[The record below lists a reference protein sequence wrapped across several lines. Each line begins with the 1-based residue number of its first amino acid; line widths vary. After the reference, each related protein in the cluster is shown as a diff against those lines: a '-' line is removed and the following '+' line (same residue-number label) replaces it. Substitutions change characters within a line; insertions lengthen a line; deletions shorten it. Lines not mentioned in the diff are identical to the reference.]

1 MKIHPTAIIHKKAEL
16 DSSVSVGPY
25 CTIGEHVRIGKNTT
39 LRSHIVMDGWTTIGE
54 ENTIYP
60 FASIGLEPQD
70 LKFKGEETRL
80 LVGDHNMIRE
90 YVTLHR
96 GTDSGGGTT
105 RIGNHNVLMAYV
117 HVAHD
122 CILGDRV
129 IMSNAATLAGSITVG
144 DDAIIGGLSG
154 VHQFVRIG
162 SYSMV
167 GGCSAVAQDVPPY
180 VRVAGNH
187 AKLYGINSIGLKR
200 HGFSPEQIQ
209 ILKSLYKL
217 LFRSGLTLKDAIQ
230 QSREK
235 WPDLPEAEVFLAFV
249 ENSERGICR

>member
-1 MKIHPTAIIHKKAEL
+1 MNIHPTAIVHKKAEL
-16 DSSVSVGPY
+16 DPSVTVGPY
-25 CTIGEHVRIGKNTT
+25 CIIGEHVRIGKNTT
-39 LRSHIVMDGWTTIGE
+39 LRSHVVIDGWTTLGE
-54 ENTIYP
+54 ANTIYP

-70 LKFKGEETRL
+70 LKFKGEKTHLE
-80 LVGDHNMIRE
+80 VGDHNMIRE

-96 GTDSGGGTT
+96 GTAPGGGITG
-105 RIGNHNVLMAYV
+105 IGSYNVLMAYV

-122 CILGDRV
+122 CLLGDRI
-129 IMSNAATLAGSITVG
+129 IMANAATLAGSITVG
-144 DDAIIGGLSG
+144 SDAILGGLSA

-162 SYSMV
+162 SYAMI

-187 AKLYGINSIGLKR
+187 AKLYGLNSIGLKR

-209 ILKSLYKL
+209 TLKSVYKL
-217 LFRSGLTLKDAIQ
+217 IFRSGLTLNEAIKQ
-230 QSREK
+230 GREK
-235 WPDLPEAEVFLAFV
+235 WPNLPEVERFLSFV

>member
-1 MKIHPTAIIHKKAEL
+1 MNIHPTAIIHKNAEL
-16 DSSVSVGPY
+16 DSSVEVGPY
-25 CTIGEHVRIGKNTT
+25 CTIGEHVKIGKNTR
-39 LRSHIVMDGWTTIGE
+39 LRSHIVIDGWTTIGTD
-54 ENTIYP
+54 NTIYP
-60 FASIGLEPQD
+60 FTSIGLEPQD

-80 LVGDHNMIRE
+80 VVGDHNMIRE

-96 GTDSGGGTT
+96 GTAPGGGITQ
-105 RIGNHNVLMAYV
+105 IGSNTVLMAYT

-129 IMSNAATLAGSITVG
+129 IMSNAATLAGCITVG

-154 VHQFVRIG
+154 IHQFVRIG
-162 SYSMV
+162 SYAMV

-200 HGFSPEQIQ
+200 HGFSLDQIQ
-209 ILKSLYKL
+209 TLKAVYKL
-217 LFRSGLTLKDAIQ
+217 LFRSGLTLKDAVK

-235 WPDLPEAEVFLAFV
+235 WPKLPEVERFLRFV
-249 ENSERGICR
+249 EKSERGICR

>member
-1 MKIHPTAIIHKKAEL
+1 MSIHATAIIHKKAEL
-16 DSSVSVGPY
+16 DSSVEVGPY

-39 LRSHIVMDGWTTIGE
+39 LRSHIVIDGWTNIGE
-54 ENTIYP
+54 GNTIYP

-80 LVGDHNMIRE
+80 VIGDHNMIRE

-96 GTDSGGGTT
+96 GTDSGGGVT
-105 RIGNHNVLMAYV
+105 RIGQNNVLMAYV

-187 AKLYGINSIGLKR
+187 AKLYGLNSIGLKR
-200 HGFSPEQIQ
+200 HGFSSDQIQ
-209 ILKSLYKL
+209 ILKLLYKQI
-217 LFRSGLTLKDAIQ
+217 FRSGLTLKDAIL
-230 QSREK
+230 QSRDK
-235 WPDLPEAEVFLAFV
+235 WPNLPEVEMFLSFI
-249 ENSERGICR
+249 EKSERGICR

>member
-16 DSSVSVGPY
+16 DSSVEVGPY
-25 CTIGEHVRIGKNTT
+25 CTIGEHVRIGKNTRI
-39 LRSHIVMDGWTTIGE
+39 RSHVVMDGWTTIGE
-54 ENTIYP
+54 NNTIYP
-60 FASIGLEPQD
+60 FTSIGLEPQD

-80 LVGDHNMIRE
+80 VVGNHNMIRE

-96 GTDSGGGTT
+96 GTDSGGGVT
-105 RIGNHNVLMAYV
+105 RIGNNTVLMAYV

-162 SYSMV
+162 SYAMV

-200 HGFSPEQIQ
+200 HGFSPDQIQ
-209 ILKSLYKL
+209 TLKLLYKQF
-217 LFRSGLTLKDAIQ
+217 FRSGLTLKEAIR

-235 WPDLPEAEVFLAFV
+235 WSDLPEVEYFLSFV
-249 ENSERGICR
+249 EKSERGLCR

>member
-1 MKIHPTAIIHKKAEL
+1 MNIHPTAIIHKKAEL
-16 DSSVSVGPY
+16 DASVEVGPY
-25 CTIGEHVRIGKNTT
+25 CTIGEHVQIGKGTT

-54 ENTIYP
+54 NNTIYP

-80 LVGDHNMIRE
+80 VVGDDNMIRE

-96 GTDSGGGTT
+96 GTDTGGGLTQ
-105 RIGNHNVLMAYV
+105 IGNNNVLMAYV

-162 SYSMV
+162 SYAMV

-209 ILKSLYKL
+209 TLKSVYKL
-217 LFRSGLTLKDAIQ
+217 LFRSGLTLKKAIQ

-235 WPDLPEAEVFLAFV
+235 WLNLPEVDVFLSSV